1 MDVYCVVVAGG
12 EEGQG
17 DGSPSG
23 RRSPPLPAA
32 AAAAPTP
39 ASLPEQLARTALL
52 VSPFFFWGTSMVAMK
67 GVGPHATPLL
77 LGAMRLL
84 PAGVALVAWARAQ
97 GRPQPKT
104 LLAWSWVAAFALVD
118 GAAFQG
124 FLAQGLERTSAGLG
138 SVIIDSQPL
147 TVAVLAALLFGE
159 RLGAGGI
166 AGLGLGVVGLLLL
179 EVPPQALSELLH
191 LSSSAAGG
199 VDPSSLTTTTSSTE
213 WSLLDSGE
221 FWMLLAAQSMAVGTV
236 MVRWVTRH
244 ADPVMATGWHMVL
257 GGCAL
262 LIAALTTGGDDLAT
276 RLSQFSAEDALAM
289 LYVSMLGGAAS
300 YGVFF
305 LEASRGN
312 LTALSSLTF
321 LTPMFAAAGD
331 YVVRGA
337 TLTPV
342 QLVGAGVALGG
353 VALVSGGSKGGEKE
367 EEAAAAAAK
376 EKDKAA

>member
-1 MDVYCVVVAGG
+1 MDVYCVVDESGTSTTADAAKDAA
-12 EEGQG
+12 ENGQ
-17 DGSPSG
+17 SP
-23 RRSPPLPAA
+23 
-32 AAAAPTP
+32 
-39 ASLPEQLARTALL
+39 LARALLL

-84 PAGVALVAWARAQ
+84 PAGAALVAWAGKQ
-97 GRPQPKT
+97 GRPQPST
-104 LLAWSWVAAFALVD
+104 PLAWAWVAAFAIVD

-166 AGLGLGVVGLLLL
+166 AGLGLGVLGLLLL
-179 EVPPQALSELLH
+179 EVPPATLAALLPLGGGGGDLAASSSSSLLAASSSALLADPAL
-191 LSSSAAGG
+191 LSSSAS
-199 VDPSSLTTTTSSTE
+199 PS

-236 MVRWVTRH
+236 MVRYVTKH
-244 ADPVMATGWHMVL
+244 CDPVMATGWHMVL
-257 GGCAL
+257 GGIAL
-262 LIAALTTGGDDLAT
+262 LVAALATGGEDLPL
-276 RLSQFSAEDALAM
+276 RLSQFSGQDAAAM

-312 LTALSSLTF
+312 LTSLSSLTF

-337 TLTPV
+337 TLTPL
-342 QLVGAGVALGG
+342 QLIGAGVALGG
-353 VALVSGGSKGGEKE
+353 VALVSGGSKGSSSSEEEKE
-367 EEAAAAAAK
+367 
-376 EKDKAA
+376 KAA